1 MAFPHHRQEVAMRLY
16 TIAVVPLIAWVMGLS
31 GIFTMGAFVH
41 LFLIVFLVMFVV
53 AVLGG
58 SRDMV

>member
-1 MAFPHHRQEVAMRLY
+1 MRLY
-16 TIAVVPLIAWVMGLS
+16 TIAVLPLIAWLLGLL
-31 GIFTMGAFVH
+31 GLFTIGAFVH
-41 LFLIVFLVMFVV
+41 LFLVVFIVMFVV

>member
-1 MAFPHHRQEVAMRLY
+1 MRLY
-16 TIAVVPLIAWVMGLS
+16 TLAVIPLIAWLLGLV
-31 GIFTMGAFVH
+31 GIFTVGAFVH
-41 LFLIVFLVMFVV
+41 LFLVVFLVMFVV